1 MVLGVMNYFLPI
13 FLMCASAT
21 MTQTEENSLLF
32 SAAKKLPSSIV
43 GWKKYLE
50 RTYGSEHVS
59 YRTEFK
65 NMPYDVGFLVHIDS
79 PKISLTQW
87 LGIGKDYK
95 KEFPIQIRISDVKI
109 LSSLGLLSPDMTF
122 TLMGSSLHSDIS
134 IMPPALQIKQGA
146 GIQANCEA

>member
-1 MVLGVMNYFLPI
+1 MI
-13 FLMCASAT
+13 
-21 MTQTEENSLLF
+21 QTEENSLLF

-43 GWKKYLE
+43 GWKEYLE
-50 RTYGSEHVS
+50 RIYGSEHVS

-109 LSSLGLLSPDMTF
+109 LSSMGLLSPDTRYPTPQAKPVCNRNRCETTF
-122 TLMGSSLHSDIS
+122 TGLCIDVGCET
-134 IMPPALQIKQGA
+134 ARVTTYE
-146 GIQANCEA
+146 ANIESVDWSFPYD